1 MKIKLISIL
10 MALLLAASFV
20 ACGNNDNTEESTTG
34 QKINIQEED
43 TNKTQTT
50 TEATPDQ
57 NEETTAKVPTVD
69 RQSDPGEFTYVE
81 TNDTVYV
88 INKINSVTFRSG
100 SYAALGEFK
109 NGTVLERIAVSEDG
123 RWSKVIFNGV
133 EGYVATR
140 NLTSHNPEDNN
151 FEPCD
156 LTLTVTKDK
165 TVNVRISPEIPIGID
180 TTDED
185 EVYFNVVAQIFE
197 GFTFKVIAV
206 DSELG
211 WYKID
216 YTPADGVLAAG
227 YEYEFFVKANS
238 DYFVSVQNNGEN

>member
-1 MKIKLISIL
+1 MKIKFFAII
-10 MALLLAASFV
+10 MALILALSIT
-20 ACGNNDNTEESTTG
+20 ACGNKNNEESTTG
-34 QKINIQEED
+34 QKINIQEDEPK
-43 TNKTQTT
+43 NTQNT
-50 TEATPDQ
+50 TEETSNQ

-109 NGTVLERIAVSEDG
+109 NGTALERIAISEDG

-140 NLTSHNPEDNN
+140 NLTSHNPKDNN

-165 TVNVRISPEIPIGID
+165 TVNVRISPEIPTGID

-211 WYKID
+211 WYKIE
-216 YTPADGVLAAG
+216 YAPAAGTLAEG